1 MIMKRG
7 WIGLA
12 AVIVAVGCSNK
23 DTIDPG
29 VWNSYRNPVEQ
40 TEVQDPAVYED
51 NGTFYLFASGTDDSI
66 IPMMVSSNLTRWE
79 LAISVFND
87 ETKPSFINGVSADKP
102 SVAKVGDNYLLYYSL
117 YKTGENCGIGVAVAN
132 LVTGPYMD
140 LGKLIVGSDY
150 GISGA
155 VSPSFFND
163 GDSNYLVF
171 GNFGGIYVV
180 ELSEDG
186 KSLAA
191 GAAPVK
197 VASELFDA
205 PCIKVKDGRYYL
217 FASIGSTAGGAD
229 CTCQQVVGRSES
241 VYGPYFDKN
250 SRAMTD
256 DGYEVLIKSSTK
268 FTGPGHGCVFDTPDG
283 ATWIIYNAFDLSDV
297 SKGRTLML
305 DRVNWMEDWPSVRG
319 SIGSFSADAPALN

>member
-1 MIMKRG
+1 MKRG

-12 AVIVAVGCSNK
+12 AVIMAVGCSKK

-29 VWNSYRNPVEQ
+29 AWNSYRNPVEQ
-40 TEVQDPAVYED
+40 TDVQDPAVYED
-51 NGTFYLFASGTDDSI
+51 NGTFYLFASGSDDSI
-66 IPMMVSSNLTRWE
+66 IPMMVSSNLTGWE

-87 ETKPSFINGVSADKP
+87 ETKPTFISGVSADKP
-102 SVAKVGDNYLLYYSL
+102 SVAKVGDRYLLYYSM
-117 YKTGENCGIGVAVAN
+117 YKSAENSGIGVAVAD
-132 LVTGPYMD
+132 LITGPYVD
-140 LGKLIVGSDY
+140 QGKILLGSGY

-155 VSPSFFND
+155 VSPSFFSD
-163 GDSNYLVF
+163 GSSNYLVF
-171 GNFGGIYVV
+171 GNFGGIYIV

-186 KSLAA
+186 MSIAA

-205 PCIKVKDGRYYL
+205 PCITVKDGSYYM

-229 CTCQQVVGRSES
+229 SSCQQVVGRADS

-256 DGYEVLIKSSTK
+256 DGYELLIKSSTK
-268 FTGPGHGCVFDTPDG
+268 FAGPGHGSVFDVRDG
-283 ATWIIYNAFDLSDV
+283 NTWIIYNAFDLSDV

-305 DRVNWMEDWPSVRG
+305 DRVNWIDGWPSVRG